1 MEPCPFC
8 RNNSDLGIGRGTEDR
23 EGYPTYVYCGECG
36 AQGPWG
42 YTRDKA
48 IWTCMAVACEETGW
62 NRRDDTLTEAVRWY
76 LETIDMHTSDA
87 MQTWDAMQETLN
99 GVWAARD
106 ELRRLVGDA

>member
-1 MEPCPFC
+1 MELKPCPFC
-8 RNNSDLGIGRGTEDR
+8 GGEAITLKNTFRQYGVGCNDNDCEVEPGIAPIFDYES
-23 EGYPTYVYCGECG
+23 E
-36 AQGPWG
+36 
-42 YTRDKA
+42 A
-48 IWTCMAVACEETGW
+48 IEAW